1 MINRLNGRT
10 ALALSTLIVLALV
23 SVGWFLLLSPQ
34 RSKAAELDDQIT
46 AAHTQLALARVISR
60 GSGRQAS
67 SVPRRRLETAMP
79 DDVRMS
85 EILRQLSWAAAA
97 AHVRIE
103 GITPQGVEPR
113 TGYQA
118 IPLSV
123 TLQGRYFAIARFL
136 QLLHTQAVAKGSQVH
151 ATGRLFA
158 VNGIQFSTAPTA
170 PEDELIQASLSI
182 DAFSYASAAGGS
194 SQPTAASAGGS
205 SRALASAA
213 PATTP

>member
-1 MINRLNGRT
+1 MIARLNGRT
-10 ALALSTLIVLALV
+10 ALALSTLIVLALA

-34 RSKAAELDDQIT
+34 RSKAAELDDQIS

-67 SVPRRRLETAMP
+67 NVPHRRLETAMP
-79 DDVRMS
+79 DNVRMS

-103 GITPQGVEPR
+103 GITPQGVAPH

-136 QLLHTQAVAKGSQVH
+136 QLLHTQAVATGSQVH

-158 VNGIQFSTAPTA
+158 VDGIQFSTASD
-170 PEDELIQASLSI
+170 DELIQASLSI
-182 DAFSYASAAGGS
+182 AAFSYASAPGSS
-194 SQPTAASAGGS
+194 SQPLDASAGGS
-205 SRALASAA
+205 PRQLASAA
-213 PATTP
+213 PATTG